1 MLWILSAS
9 DQESV
14 QVVGGDRRIRTSSG
28 YAAFEMGTVLIVGIS
43 EPGRGD
49 GDGSRFAVF
58 IHLNQHSGNRLPAPF
73 GHNGA
78 VVAVELQG
86 RSLYHI
92 GLLPD
97 PGIPGIDG
105 RGGGAVRRHV
115 LSSYVNRGR

>member
-1 MLWILSAS
+1 PSSAASALLNGDIPFCHNAFQLSLGLCGHILGILSAW

-58 IHLNQHSGNRLPAPF
+58 SHLNQHSGNRLPAPF

-78 VVAVELQG
+78 VVAV
-86 RSLYHI
+86 
-92 GLLPD
+92 
-97 PGIPGIDG
+97 
-105 RGGGAVRRHV
+105 A
-115 LSSYVNRGR
+115 